1 MRKIKEEYNDIKEFL
16 DSFEGQFS
24 NLECRVLVLEPFDDS
39 SDFEE
44 PYLLRCPDCTLDCE
58 GDITVAMD
66 FQLTKPTK
74 KQLIGMVDYMI
85 YNLEKHDMV
94 TQPCIMC
101 ADVNE
106 NYDEKLHLTPEDYVS
121 FPIVSLKEHN
131 GDEILSDIQ
140 KKVNSKEE
148 LTELEEAF
156 LAFIPFTNL
165 SIPIE
170 NAIYEGARLTNEVE
184 IDYYTKQ
191 TIKLLQAT
199 IVGKIVPPNNQK
211 AIKEVI
217 RMNNDIFKE
226 EFEEAEQKGR
236 EIGRLEIIEKMRQ
249 HGLDE
254 DMIQKITQ

>member
-16 DSFEGQFS
+16 DSFDGQFS
-24 NLECRVLVLEPFDDS
+24 NLECGVLVLEPLDDS
-39 SDFEE
+39 SDFEGLH
-44 PYLLRCPDCTLDCE
+44 LLRGPDCTLDCE

-85 YNLEKHDMV
+85 YNLEKYDMV

-106 NYDEKLHLTPEDYVS
+106 NYDEKLYLTPEDYVS

-131 GDEILSDIQ
+131 GDEILSDIK

-199 IVGKIVPPNNQK
+199 IVGKVVPPNKQR

-236 EIGRLEIIEKMRQ
+236 EMGRLEIIEKMRQ
-249 HGLDE
+249 YGLDE